1 MVEEAAHVCSG
12 PGRQRRSMGPST
24 PATGGKGAAM
34 AKVDSWRV
42 PKEKA
47 NQRGIPEGFDMTRIV
62 GADNELAMI
71 LEK

>member
-1 MVEEAAHVCSG
+1 
-12 PGRQRRSMGPST
+12 
-24 PATGGKGAAM
+24 M